1 MGNENGQHLLVFV
14 RRQVW
19 TRNVKT
25 SKADIDADEDKS
37 LLEVVWVIRGWICQG
52 HVDYTFC
59 CFPLAC
65 DLHSYNML
73 TIVMFNYEMERLNE
87 LTDYGESD
95 GQTDQGPYKCLH
107 SLK

>member
-52 HVDYTFC
+52 HVDYTCC

-73 TIVMFNYEMERLNE
+73 TSGMFNYEMERLNE